1 MCILLCLRQTKLCL
15 SIGCKELTKCILYR
29 LFLEGNQ
36 LVANRIIIIHK
47 ADISQLQEAFL
58 SLKSCKLL
66 ITEAAGD
73 LSRTVRTEIK
83 EDHSITVLDSS
94 QWLSVL
100 LNDSRYY
107 ELICHIL
114 GIGISHCLNSIL
126 CLLTLA
132 IYQSSICLL
141 YTIPVGI
148 TIHCIVTSMQAG
160 NVANT
165 DLVNLCLK
173 LLYILLTG
181 CRRCVTAIQ
190 EAVYIYIFYAILL
203 S

>member
-1 MCILLCLRQTKLCL
+1 MRIFLCLRQTKLCL

-29 LFLEGNQ
+29 LFLECNQ

-47 ADISQLQEAFL
+47 ADICQLQETFL

-83 EDHSITVLDSS
+83 EDYGIAVLNGS

-114 GIGISHCLNSIL
+114 CIRISHCLNSVL
-126 CLLTLA
+126 CLLALA

-141 YTIPVGI
+141 YT
-148 TIHCIVTSMQAG
+148 C
-160 NVANT
+160 
-165 DLVNLCLK
+165 
-173 LLYILLTG
+173 LLYTSPSP
-181 CRRCVTAIQ
+181 RD
-190 EAVYIYIFYAILL
+190 
-203 S
+203 